1 MIALR
6 AISSE
11 RGLLDLGYGL
21 AGAGDFPH
29 VSMVQ
34 VVCDRRVCV
43 CVADALRGISGNK
56 EVTLWTGRQ
65 E

>member
-1 MIALR
+1 M
-6 AISSE
+6 
-11 RGLLDLGYGL
+11 GWQ
-21 AGAGDFPH
+21 
-29 VSMVQ
+29 VQ
-34 VVCDRRVCV
+34 ETSRTCPWCKLFVTVVCV